1 MKTNRTFSD
10 GTTTTAPTGAPDVA
24 RQALAALTVLTVLTV
39 LLIAAAPGR
48 AEVDPDTS
56 SNVAGQD
63 APGPAAAATEGT
75 AEPAASQA
83 SRAQGIEPAWQPPVM
98 PEPAAFAAVNISPEK
113 ARELAYTWGVE
124 VLGVRLTAADMMLD
138 FRFRVLD
145 AQKALPLFDHR
156 IAPHVI
162 AERSNV
168 KLPVPMAAK
177 VGAFRPTNR
186 GKNIKPDKIY
196 YMIFGNPDRHV
207 KAGEQITVVIGGF
220 MVEHLL
226 VN

>member
-1 MKTNRTFSD
+1 MQTNRTLSD

-24 RQALAALTVLTVLTV
+24 RQALAALTVLT
-39 LLIAAAPGR
+39 LLLMAAPPGR

-63 APGPAAAATEGT
+63 APGPADAATEGT
-75 AEPAASQA
+75 AEPTASQA
-83 SRAQGIEPAWQPPVM
+83 SQAQEIEPAWEPPVM

-220 MVEHLL
+220 RLEHLL

>member
-1 MKTNRTFSD
+1 MQTNRTLSD
-10 GTTTTAPTGAPDVA
+10 GKTTIAA
-24 RQALAALTVLTVLTV
+24 RAARSLVPQALAALTVLTVL
-39 LLIAAAPGR
+39 LISAPPGR
-48 AEVDPDTS
+48 AEVDPETA
-56 SNVAGQD
+56 SNVAGQETAGPPD
-63 APGPAAAATEGT
+63 AAVGEAEQAAR
-75 AEPAASQA
+75 PASQE
-83 SRAQGIEPAWQPPVM
+83 QEIEPAWQLPVM
-98 PEPAAFAAVNISPEK
+98 PEPAKFAAVNISPEK

-156 IAPHVI
+156 VAPHVI
-162 AERSNV
+162 AERSNI
-168 KLPVPMAAK
+168 KLPVPVAAK

-186 GKNIKPDKIY
+186 GQNIKADKTY

-220 MVEHLL
+220 KVEHLL